1 MPNGLALLA
10 LATVVCAFAA
20 ASAIAW
26 HPPVSSDPA
35 RLTACRGTC
44 PSDRTAAVRER
55 RSDLTPTTTSLSTSD
70 GWTSEPDGWTP
81 EPDRWASG
89 TLGVAV
95 APTPTPH
102 AKRTSST
109 TAPVKKRTHRL
120 LSGIATWHATGRD
133 GAYAAAGPL
142 LREALGRGWRGT
154 RVLVCSGG
162 RCVRVTLNDVCWCPK
177 GRRLVDLS
185 DEAFARLAS
194 LSRGVIAI
202 DIRR

>member
-55 RSDLTPTTTSLSTSD
+55 RSDLTPTTTSLSTS
-70 GWTSEPDGWTP
+70 DGWTP